1 MHIPLAVLH
10 VQRVEIF
17 LALPQAIQ
25 HLAANH
31 IADHGKKKRSTCRY
45 KEWLRAR
52 KRKESG
58 GSWHSRVVVFLVDH
72 VDLWPRREV
81 HIVVRA
87 LQPYSPAMLSMQD
100 PISGV
105 CLLAVKTRRGGG
117 SETCRTF
124 FAQQRAP

>member
-10 VQRVEIF
+10 IERIEIF

-31 IADHGKKKRSTCRY
+31 DARYREKKRSTCMY
-45 KEWLRAR
+45 KERRRAR
-52 KRKESG
+52 KGKKRG

-105 CLLAVKTRRGGG
+105 CLLAVKTRRDDG

-124 FAQQRAP
+124 FAQQRAA